1 MQELS
6 DNVPPTM
13 RRRMDTLGINSVRK
27 LERQMNVSNATLK
40 HYLSSDKASIRRLV
54 SLLEALGYTCSSPEF
69 DLIKEL
75 CGEKDL
81 KGVDQSSTLSSVK
94 KQQSGRAQ
102 KERILYLMFHE
113 TMCA

>member
-1 MQELS
+1 
-6 DNVPPTM
+6 M

-40 HYLSSDKASIRRLV
+40 HYLSRDKASIRRLV
-54 SLLEALGYTCSSPEF
+54 SLGYTCSSPEF

>member
-1 MQELS
+1 
-6 DNVPPTM
+6 
-13 RRRMDTLGINSVRK
+13 MDTLGINSVRK

-54 SLLEALGYTCSSPEF
+54 SLQEALGYTCSSPEF